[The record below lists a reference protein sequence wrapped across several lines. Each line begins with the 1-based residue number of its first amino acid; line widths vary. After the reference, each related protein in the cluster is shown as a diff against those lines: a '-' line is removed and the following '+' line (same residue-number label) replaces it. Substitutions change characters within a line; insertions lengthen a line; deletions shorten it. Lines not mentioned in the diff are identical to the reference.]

1 MIDLGTS
8 CCKIPEYLTTTL
20 TALHQHFQVLRVTS
34 AYSPPSCMISGGFK
48 ISTVCSLQ
56 FAAVNRNNVK
66 NIFSV
71 HRVVWAINV
80 VTLYRGL
87 TVINPNNISILL
99 MLIYR
104 VIKKS
109 LCTWCLQFRK
119 LQVLLKVLPATLQTF
134 IDKPKWVLGDRV
146 QYSTVN
152 IPNVFCDG
160 HLQLINFVGIFRIY
174 WVCTVIVRSTETFW
188 SPCI

>member
-99 MLIYR
+99 MLIYS

-109 LCTWCLQFRK
+109 LYIWWLQFRN
-119 LQVLLKVLPATLQTF
+119 LQVSLKVFPTTLQTF
-134 IDKPKWVLGDRV
+134 IDTPKCFLEDRV
-146 QYSTVN
+146 QYSMVH
-152 IPNVFCDG
+152 ILNVFCDG
-160 HLQLINFVGIFRIY
+160 LLQLINFVGIVRIH
-174 WVCTVIVRSTETFW
+174 WVCTVIVSCTETFW

>member
-1 MIDLGTS
+1 
-8 CCKIPEYLTTTL
+8 
-20 TALHQHFQVLRVTS
+20 
-34 AYSPPSCMISGGFK
+34 MISGGFK

-109 LCTWCLQFRK
+109 LCT
-119 LQVLLKVLPATLQTF
+119 
-134 IDKPKWVLGDRV
+134 
-146 QYSTVN
+146 
-152 IPNVFCDG
+152 
-160 HLQLINFVGIFRIY
+160 
-174 WVCTVIVRSTETFW
+174 
-188 SPCI
+188 